1 MMSFRDWS
9 HRLEDLPGALFV
21 HDGKVELGAA
31 GAFPLLIPATKP
43 TGEQATGERAPNE
56 EADLFGFQ
64 KRNEFAL
71 EVATGDGVVGLE
83 RIEAG
88 EILELGDAQGLG
100 DLPGLPVRDADVAD
114 LALGDEGVKSAKS
127 LFDRGDGGVRMDLVE
142 IDVVC
147 LEAAK
152 AGFNG
157 IHNVSTRGADV
168 IAARADTRVNLRR
181 KHDVLAGNFE
191 ILERLPKSRLT
202 FTLRVYVCRIEE
214 IDATVDRCLDQF
226 VSSLLV
232 DAADDLVQSLA
243 ATKGHGA

>member
-1 MMSFRDWS
+1 MMSFRDWN

-31 GAFPLLIPATKP
+31 RAFRLLILPAEL

-56 EADLFGFQ
+56 EADLFGFE

-88 EILELGDAQGLG
+88 EILALGDAQGLG

-114 LALGDEGVKSAKS
+114 LALGDESVESAKS
-127 LFDRGDGGVRMDLVE
+127 LFDRGDGVVR

-147 LEAAK
+147 LEAAE
-152 AGFNG
+152 ARFNG
-157 IHNVSTRGADV
+157 IHNVSTRGANV
-168 IAARADTRVNLRR
+168 IAARADTRVSLRR
-181 KHDVLAGNFE
+181 KHDVLAGDVE

-202 FTLRVYVCRIEE
+202 FTFRVDVSCIEE
-214 IDATVDRCLDQF
+214 IDAAVDRGLDQF
-226 VSSLLV
+226 VGSLLV
-232 DAADDLVQSLA
+232 DRPDDPVDALA